1 MLSASWSAPLN
12 ASQDREGPT
21 EVNPGQTAA
30 DGPASESTT
39 NGPRTVDV
47 DEIMA
52 GDREVLIRHGSELY
66 RLRMTRNGK
75 LLLHK

>member
-1 MLSASWSAPLN
+1 MNSAQPEN
-12 ASQDREGPT
+12 
-21 EVNPGQTAA
+21 
-30 DGPASESTT
+30 DGSASESSTSA
-39 NGPRTVDV
+39 PRTVDV

-52 GDREVLIRHGSELY
+52 GDREVLIRHGRELY